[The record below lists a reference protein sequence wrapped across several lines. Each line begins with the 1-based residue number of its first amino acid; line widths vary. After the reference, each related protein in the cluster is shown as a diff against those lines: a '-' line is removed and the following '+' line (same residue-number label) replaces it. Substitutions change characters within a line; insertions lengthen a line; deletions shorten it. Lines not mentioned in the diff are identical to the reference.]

1 MQDVVEALRPHGL
14 TLQNYAS
21 VREQQIGGFTQV
33 SAHGT
38 GCKLP
43 PVDEQ
48 LVSVRMVSPGSGSA
62 VTMEKG
68 KDAAFDWVKVGLG
81 SMGVVTEVTL
91 QCVPAHKLIEK
102 TFVATRE
109 EVKRKHKQYESGLTA
124 SLARVAVAKC
134 AARWMLCMQVA
145 QSTQALAIHVDPLHR
160 CRGRRPV
167 QRHSPHQAHQ
177 SRMACDNVH
186 RCTEARALG
195 SSVHR
200 QNGPHC

>member
-38 GCKLP
+38 GAAIP

-48 LVSVRMVSPGSGSA
+48 LVSLRVVSPGSGSA

-81 SMGVVTEVTL
+81 AMGVVTEVTL
-91 QCVPAHKLIEK
+91 QCVDAHKLLEK
-102 TFVATRE
+102 TFVVTRD
-109 EVKRKHKQYESGLTA
+109 EVKQNHKRCAAGCVDSLLRCALHEASKTA
-124 SLARVAVAKC
+124 S
-134 AARWMLCMQVA
+134 M
-145 QSTQALAIHVDPLHR
+145 
-160 CRGRRPV
+160 
-167 QRHSPHQAHQ
+167 
-177 SRMACDNVH
+177 
-186 RCTEARALG
+186 CTRTYVYTAELQTG
-195 SSVHR
+195 TDKV
-200 QNGPHC
+200 